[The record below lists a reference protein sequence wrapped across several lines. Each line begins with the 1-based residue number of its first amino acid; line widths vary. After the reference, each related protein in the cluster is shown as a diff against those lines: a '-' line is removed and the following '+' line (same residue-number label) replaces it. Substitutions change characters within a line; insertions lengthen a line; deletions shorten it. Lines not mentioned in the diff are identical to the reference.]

1 MDTIGN
7 RIKKLRKTLGL
18 SQQEFAEQIGVKGG
32 SISLYE
38 IDAREPS
45 ERNKAGI
52 LKEFHVNPVW
62 LDTGEGEMFLPFSE
76 SDEII
81 RFARS
86 VTKAEDGDIRLEI
99 MKLLARMT
107 PEQWEESWN
116 LWCRA
121 KLLINDIKK
130 DGAK

>member
-1 MDTIGN
+1 MQKN
-7 RIKKLRKTLGL
+7 RIKEIRKELGL
-18 SQQEFAEQIGVKGG
+18 SQPEFGELIGIKAPQV
-32 SISLYE
+32 SLIE
-38 IDAREPS
+38 SGKHDLS
-45 ERNKAGI
+45 EKTKLRIIEKY
-52 LKEFHVNPVW
+52 HVNPEW
-62 LDTGEGEMFLPFSE
+62 LDTGEGEMFRPFSE

-86 VTKAEDGDIRLEI
+86 VTRAEDGDVRLEI
-99 MKLLARMT
+99 MKILARMT

-121 KLLINDIKK
+121 RLLINDIKK

>member
-1 MDTIGN
+1 MQKN
-7 RIKKLRKTLGL
+7 RIKEIRKELGL
-18 SQQEFAEQIGVKGG
+18 SQPEFGELIGIKAPQV
-32 SISLYE
+32 SLIE
-38 IDAREPS
+38 SGKHDLS
-45 ERNKAGI
+45 EKTKLRIIEKY
-52 LKEFHVNPVW
+52 HVNPVW